1 MSQPFRGESGNFG
14 GGKERT
20 VIGGKK
26 LNSVQ
31 REILNF
37 SPTIN
42 NNNKL
47 RCIITR
53 LGSIL
58 ITGGGGER
66 GEKGMVY
73 GGMKVSHK
81 CLGGHGSQ
89 ISYNVLHIK
98 ERDAISVH
106 IRMDNMTAL
115 SYLIKMGDIKNQELT
130 VIRKEIWQYLLKK
143 KITITAKYLPGSMNV
158 KADKESRKTR
168 DSSEWKLNP
177 TIYMKL
183 YQITETQK

>member
-1 MSQPFRGESGNFG
+1 MSQPFPGEGCGNFG

-26 LNSVQ
+26 LNSLQ

-37 SPTIN
+37 SPTLN

-58 ITGGGGER
+58 ITGGGG
-66 GEKGMVY
+66 MVH

-81 CLGGHGSQ
+81 CLGGHSSQ
-89 ISYNVLHIK
+89 ISYNDLHIK
-98 ERDAISVH
+98 ERDTISVH
-106 IRMDNMTAL
+106 IHMDNVTAL
-115 SYLIKMGDIKNQELT
+115 SYLIKMGDTKNQELT
-130 VIRKEIWQYLLKK
+130 VIRKEIWQYLLKR
-143 KITITAKYLPGSMNV
+143 KITITAEYLPGSMSV
-158 KADKESRKTR
+158 KTDRESRKTR
-168 DSSEWKLNP
+168 DSSK
-177 TIYMKL
+177 
-183 YQITETQK
+183 